1 MSSNQDK
8 IKNLSLSFATK
19 DEPKK
24 KTKIKRK
31 DHQNWKERYNKNI
44 SQPSIPL
51 QEEKKES
58 SPESQAQQIDLF
70 NNPYISE
77 AKKHLSQEKLE
88 EYKRLGERFYAGW
101 DFEKGGP
108 EKVLDVAVAEISE
121 AIKSGLHPSD
131 LDENEIEIMSTKI
144 GKEWYLDFGYTAND
158 LSTLTFPET
167 E

>member
-19 DEPKK
+19 DEPKR

-31 DHQNWKERYNKNI
+31 DHQNWKERYNKDNKENKEI
-44 SQPSIPL
+44 SQPSLPV
-51 QEEKKES
+51 QEEKKE
-58 SPESQAQQIDLF
+58 AYDLF

-77 AKKHLSQEKLE
+77 AKRHLSQEKMD
-88 EYKRLGERFYAGW
+88 EYKKLGERFYAGW

-108 EKVLDVAVAEISE
+108 EQVLDVAVAEISE
-121 AIKSGLHPSD
+121 ALKSGLHPSD
-131 LDENEIEIMSTKI
+131 LDENEREIMCTKV
-144 GKEWYLDFGYTAND
+144 GKEWYLDFGYTAED

-167 E
+167 K